1 MAREEQQQKK
11 RQYHNYID
19 GSAVRHSETVP
30 KRESER
36 SVPRPQR
43 REQRVAAARIRRNRD
58 KVQHISV
65 PYLIVLVA
73 ATIMALGV
81 CVSYLQVQASI
92 TANKN
97 QIEKLESNLQTLKSD
112 NNALEARISTYVD
125 LKHIYEVA
133 TGELGMVY
141 PSDDQILYYDKTESG
156 YVRQYEDIPTD

>member
-1 MAREEQQQKK
+1 M
-11 RQYHNYID
+11 
-19 GSAVRHSETVP
+19 T
-30 KRESER
+30 
-36 SVPRPQR
+36 
-43 REQRVAAARIRRNRD
+43 
-58 KVQHISV
+58 
-65 PYLIVLVA
+65 
-73 ATIMALGV
+73 LGV
-81 CVSYLQVQASI
+81 CASYLQVQASI

>member
-1 MAREEQQQKK
+1 MARGEQQQKN
-11 RQYHNYID
+11 RQYHNYIE

-30 KRESER
+30 KRVPER
-36 SVPRPQR
+36 SVPRPRR
-43 REQRVAAARIRRNRD
+43 REQRVAAARIRSNRD
-58 KVQHISV
+58 KVQHISA

-81 CVSYLQVQASI
+81 CVSYLRVQASI

-97 QIEKLESNLQTLKSD
+97 RIEKLESNLQTLKSD

>member
-1 MAREEQQQKK
+1 M
-11 RQYHNYID
+11 
-19 GSAVRHSETVP
+19 RHSETVP

-36 SVPRPQR
+36 SVPRSQR

-58 KVQHISV
+58 KVQLISV

-73 ATIMALGV
+73 ATIMTLGV
-81 CVSYLQVQASI
+81 CASYLQVQASI

>member
-1 MAREEQQQKK
+1 M
-11 RQYHNYID
+11 
-19 GSAVRHSETVP
+19 RHSETVP

-36 SVPRPQR
+36 SVPRTQR

-58 KVQHISV
+58 KVQLISV

-73 ATIMALGV
+73 ATIMTLGV
-81 CVSYLQVQASI
+81 CASYLQVQASI